1 VIVEPILISCINGI
15 SICKLSMEIQ
25 RLIPLPYD
33 ALKKYLFFLI
43 NYDLLSYNGKSQV
56 YLTEEW
62 GFDMLVAIDR
72 EKRISKVNSK
82 DIVITIEEFYH

>member
-1 VIVEPILISCINGI
+1 
-15 SICKLSMEIQ
+15 MEIQ

-33 ALKKYLFFLI
+33 VLKKYLFFLI

-62 GFDMLVAIDR
+62 GFDMLDAINR